1 MKNIK
6 KSLFFLIAVTMCLA
20 FTIPAFASLNDSIVE
35 NTTFTVSSAVYNG
48 ENLTVTL
55 NISEVTMDGSCHF
68 YFHFTKDGA
77 IIESLESVSISPACF
92 VYVPDDDSHWIEVQG
107 PVEATTASPVVTA
120 IYKVTLND
128 GTYQIGVTGPTE
140 EDETFWAL
148 DETISEELITVSPQ
162 IVPLSLTITDG
173 TGQATAGSGTS
184 TPAEIPAEDITN
196 STGGAATVTSSIADG
211 TATLN
216 VASEKACVV
225 AYTTDGGATYTRL
238 TATAA
243 DSGYDF
249 SVAYT
254 EGMQFAVAVKGDV
267 SGDAAIDASD
277 FGALVAAYLGTGT
290 LDALNTVIG
299 DVDGNGVIDANDFG
313 ALVAAYLGTGTV
325 SW

>member
-1 MKNIK
+1 M
-6 KSLFFLIAVTMCLA
+6 
-20 FTIPAFASLNDSIVE
+20 
-35 NTTFTVSSAVYNG
+35 
-48 ENLTVTL
+48 
-55 NISEVTMDGSCHF
+55 
-68 YFHFTKDGA
+68 
-77 IIESLESVSISPACF
+77 
-92 VYVPDDDSHWIEVQG
+92 
-107 PVEATTASPVVTA
+107 
-120 IYKVTLND
+120 
-128 GTYQIGVTGPTE
+128 
-140 EDETFWAL
+140 
-148 DETISEELITVSPQ
+148 
-162 IVPLSLTITDG
+162 
-173 TGQATAGSGTS
+173 
-184 TPAEIPAEDITN
+184 
-196 STGGAATVTSSIADG
+196 TSSIADG